1 MSTNIKPA
9 TLSEPNYKTLRVS
22 KRYFCRSA
30 NSKMRD
36 DILGSFAYLAQFW
49 HEQSP
54 ELSEQIDALSR
65 GYQRIEESEQPIVL
79 ASAPKRS
86 RNAYY

>member
-1 MSTNIKPA
+1 
-9 TLSEPNYKTLRVS
+9 
-22 KRYFCRSA
+22 
-30 NSKMRD
+30 MRD

-65 GYQRIEESEQPIVL
+65 GYQRMKKANSP
-79 ASAPKRS
+79 
-86 RNAYY
+86 